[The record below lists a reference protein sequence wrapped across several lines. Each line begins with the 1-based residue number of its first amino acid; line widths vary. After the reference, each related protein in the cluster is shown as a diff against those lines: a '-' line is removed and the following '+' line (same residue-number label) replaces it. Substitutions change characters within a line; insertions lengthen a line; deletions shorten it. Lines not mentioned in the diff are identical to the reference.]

1 MDTKNMIKPADKG
14 LFTPAQKVAYKFK
27 GSFKPSQKVA
37 PTVGEKIEYFFKGD
51 EYNEPCHDCMTVK
64 LLKDLSEGEFFKTTP
79 ADHNKNVMV
88 RGEFDRSQGKY
99 FAEGYFNGKETCF
112 NGNKVVFTDFIC

>member
-1 MDTKNMIKPADKG
+1 MKPTGKDQTVKYVTGYYGVDPADG
-14 LFTPAQKVAYKFK
+14 IE
-27 GSFKPSQKVA
+27 KPFIPKQ
-37 PTVGEKIEYFFKGD
+37 VGDKIEYFFKGD

-99 FAEGYFNGKETCF
+99 FAEGYFNGKETCL